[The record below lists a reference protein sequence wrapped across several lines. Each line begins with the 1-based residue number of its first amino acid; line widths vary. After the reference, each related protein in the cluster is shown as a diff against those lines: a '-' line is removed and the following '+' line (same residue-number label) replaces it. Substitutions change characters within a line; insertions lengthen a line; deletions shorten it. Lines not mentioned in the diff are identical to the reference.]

1 MRRVRG
7 ELLYALGRW
16 RESERVLLP
25 LRARLP
31 DELGSDGTPCHAG
44 RATRPPRGGRTGAS
58 VELAGRPAK
67 YLHGRQTLWRAHIA
81 AALGDRERAVALLRQ
96 AYGEGYPV
104 SDDFDL
110 EPELD
115 RDFTDWMDY
124 PPLRALLEPQG

>member
-1 MRRVRG
+1 MGLTGRLATLAAR
-7 ELLYALGRW
+7 LGR
-16 RESERVLLP
+16 REEAER
-25 LRARLP
+25 A
-31 DELGSDGTPCHAG
+31 A
-44 RATRPPRGGRTGAS
+44 

-81 AALGDRERAVALLRQ
+81 AALGDRDRAVALLRQ

-124 PPLRALLEPQG
+124 PPLQALLEPQG